1 MCVEQGLASV
11 EKHIEVRE
19 SYLNET
25 VGEMSDKLGNLK
37 LSQKRD
43 EELTKVKEWI
53 NMAKMTQPI
62 LHDNEKT
69 FELSLHASLFCQIM
83 QTTEGFPPQETQSK
97 LSKQADGEEDE
108 LWNSFERNNQL
119 AQESK

>member
-1 MCVEQGLASV
+1 
-11 EKHIEVRE
+11 
-19 SYLNET
+19 
-25 VGEMSDKLGNLK
+25 
-37 LSQKRD
+37 
-43 EELTKVKEWI
+43 
-53 NMAKMTQPI
+53 MAKMTQPI

-108 LWNSFERNNQL
+108 LWNSFERNDQL